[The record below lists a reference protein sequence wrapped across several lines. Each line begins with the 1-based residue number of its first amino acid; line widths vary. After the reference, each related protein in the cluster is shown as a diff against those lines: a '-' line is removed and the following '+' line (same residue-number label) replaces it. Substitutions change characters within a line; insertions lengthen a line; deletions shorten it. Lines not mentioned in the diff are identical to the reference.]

1 MSIPPVEETI
11 TTEYVY
17 TYDGDKDTDANTW
30 ITNYGDIRVF
40 VKMGEVPK
48 GELNLVGSTLFR
60 TNPSNQ
66 WLDRT
71 LTITEE
77 HLNKALTKSGETI
90 PAV

>member
-1 MSIPPVEETI
+1 
-11 TTEYVY
+11 
-17 TYDGDKDTDANTW
+17 
-30 ITNYGDIRVF
+30 
-40 VKMGEVPK
+40 MGEVPK

-60 TNPSNQ
+60 TNPNNQ

-77 HLNKALTKSGETI
+77 HLNKVLTKSGETI

>member
-1 MSIPPVEETI
+1 MVPPVEEPV

-30 ITNYGDIRVF
+30 ITNYGGIGVL

-60 TNPSNQ
+60 TNPNNQ